1 MFLVLPY
8 AGSSPS
14 AIKPKLM
21 KSCLAVALACLVLG
35 SGGFAAA
42 SDGAACKDKSP
53 LALAATSESIRCL
66 LDSQR
71 PGAALL
77 LAQQLVAAQP
87 EDARAQTLLS
97 EALAALNVEPASYDL
112 ADWQGG
118 AARPLWRSLLNA
130 VQHAAWVGIEVGQ
143 DSNINSATPL
153 DTIAIPLLNYRSLK
167 LDPLL
172 VQRASPFV
180 GINAGAAVRKPLSG
194 SLSVGARASASVRV
208 NTAEYAYLPHSYQG
222 EVSLTKRFGD
232 IQLETEIGY
241 AQDWV
246 AGYRFVDR
254 LGLAAKINAPL
265 SRMWTM
271 ELGASVSQ
279 NHYPQFNAVKTMQT
293 KGSAGIGHSLTGLSA
308 SIHGGEEK
316 AAGDIKDLDRRFAGV
331 ALSWRW
337 PLFERGTI
345 LARVGEVRSEYRL
358 PSPLFATQRIDT
370 ARDFELAYSHRL
382 SDDWLVTLRL
392 IVEQNSSSIPL
403 VAFKRNQALIEL
415 RRTF

>member
-1 MFLVLPY
+1 
-8 AGSSPS
+8 
-14 AIKPKLM
+14 M
-21 KSCLAVALACLVLG
+21 KSRLSLAFGCLIFGASRLAPAADPATCAGQDVMSLPATPAVI
-35 SGGFAAA
+35 
-42 SDGAACKDKSP
+42 
-53 LALAATSESIRCL
+53 ECL
-66 LDSQR
+66 LESNR
-71 PGAALL
+71 PSAALL
-77 LAQQLVAAQP
+77 LAQRLLAAQP
-87 EDARAQTLLS
+87 DDAAARALLAD
-97 EALAALNVEPASYDL
+97 ALAALNAEPAAFDIP
-112 ADWQGG
+112 
-118 AARPLWRSLLNA
+118 ARPDMERKPLWRGLLNA

-172 VQRASPFV
+172 VQRASPFI

-194 SLSVGARASASVRV
+194 SLSVGARAAASVRL
-208 NTAEYAYLPHSYQG
+208 NTAEYAYLPHNYQG

-232 IQLETEIGY
+232 IQLETELGY
-241 AQDWV
+241 GQDWV

-254 LGLAAKINAPL
+254 LGLAAKISVPL
-265 SRMWTM
+265 SRLWNM
-271 ELGASVSQ
+271 ELGASASQ

-337 PLFERGTI
+337 PLFDRGTI
-345 LARVGEVRSEYRL
+345 LARIGELRSEYLL

-382 SDDWLVTLRL
+382 SDDWLVTPRL